1 MSKIICDVCG
11 TSFAETATHCP
22 ICGCVRPTDS
32 VAIDTDQPHEDN
44 VSSTGYSY
52 VKGGRFSSSNVRK
65 RSSGKKIERTT
76 NKRAVSE
83 TDDSGENKGDKGLMA
98 AVCLLLVAIV
108 CVVIYIVVHFFGGQP
123 DVPVTDPNNGQSVV
137 EPSESA
143 ATEATIQQDLS
154 CTAIVLS
161 QTAVELEIGGT
172 VQVSAVIT
180 PEDTTDQL
188 IFTSANEAI
197 AKVSADGKIEAVAA
211 GETTVTATCGKISAV
226 CNVVVK
232 APAQTENPTQSTDTT
247 EPTTQPNSEFTGPF
261 KTNKSDVAIVVDET
275 FQLKLLDSK
284 KNVIPVTWTVEN
296 SDICTVDGNV
306 VKGKSV
312 GKTTISV
319 TYEGET
325 YSCIVRVRGNG

>member
-32 VAIDTDQPHEDN
+32 VAIDTDQLNEDN
-44 VSSTGYSY
+44 VRSAGYSY
-52 VKGGRFSSSNVRK
+52 VKGGRFSSSNVKR
-65 RSSGKKIERTT
+65 RSSGKKIDRTP
-76 NKRAVSE
+76 NKRAASE
-83 TDDSGENKGDKGLMA
+83 PDDSGENNGDKGLIA

-123 DVPVTDPNNGQSVV
+123 DIPVTDPNNGQSVV
-137 EPSESA
+137 EPSAST
-143 ATEATIQQDLS
+143 TEATIEQDLS

-161 QTAVELEIGGT
+161 QTAAELEIGGT
-172 VQVSAVIT
+172 VQLSATIT

-188 IFTSANEAI
+188 TFVSANEAI
-197 AKVSADGKIEAVAA
+197 VKVSADGKIEAVAA
-211 GETTVTATCGKISAV
+211 GETTVTATCGEISAV

-232 APAQTENPTQSTDTT
+232 APVQTEDPTQSTDAT
-247 EPTTQPNSEFTGPF
+247 EPTTEPDSEFTGPF
-261 KTNKSDVAIVVDET
+261 KTNKTDVAIVVDET
-275 FQLKLLDSK
+275 FQIKLLDSK
-284 KNVIPVTWTVEN
+284 KNVVPVTWTVED

-325 YSCIVRVRGNG
+325 YSCIVRVRGDG